1 MACCS
6 FDDAAGDRPSGLEGL
21 VVVDEGGVALSPP
34 AGAPGASRSPCRRA
48 EHQQRRAGCRSRGA
62 GGIEGGD
69 VHRGRPHELFGLAFA
84 ECRRPAAAFDR
95 LHGVVVGPAGGFQ
108 HHQPAQPQAMSHAWQ
123 IQHLVGRIAVGR
135 ARGTQRG
142 AGDDHRPDQGRQL
155 APVAL
160 LQPGAPRGEPGPA
173 AGVQEGGQ
181 LGFLP
186 ASAQV
191 QVALQEEA
199 CQLPRPCSASSC
211 TRSWGRSK
219 ASGREGESMRQV
231 RKEAAR
237 GQRGQPPRRPQTLQS
252 SGSRLSGRGVGWHL
266 S

>member
-199 CQLPRPCSASSC
+199 CQLPRPLFGVFLHPLVGQEQGFGAGGGIDEASEE
-211 TRSWGRSK
+211 R
-219 ASGREGESMRQV
+219 
-231 RKEAAR
+231 
-237 GQRGQPPRRPQTLQS
+237 
-252 SGSRLSGRGVGWHL
+252 SGSGSKGSAAAAAADAPVIGLSLVRAWSRLAP
-266 S
+266 